1 MTWFVIGPL
10 LEYMVHVC
18 VHVKQDRCI
27 LEGRLTSNEILMVF
41 LPLVYSW
48 PSLMVLWL
56 PVLRYKMTN
65 VIMDMQPELLEG
77 LTAHREEHRRC
88 RVSNFCVSAMWPD
101 IMFSTWRRPYN
112 GVSEYKVLEKMR
124 RLEPTVSPQKLK
136 TFLCLT
142 VKGPKREKNDSERA
156 QSGDDTGGS
165 VRMVFEE
172 LPGEH
177 GLQAD
182 RV

>member
-10 LEYMVHVC
+10 LEYMVHIC

-27 LEGRLTSNEILMVF
+27 LEGRLTSNEILMVG

-48 PSLMVLWL
+48 PSLMVVWL

-65 VIMDMQPELLEG
+65 VIMDMQPELLED
-77 LTAHREEHRRC
+77 LTAHREEHLRC

-101 IMFSTWRRPYN
+101 MMFSTWRRPYN

-124 RLEPTVSPQKLK
+124 RPAAMASPQKLK
-136 TFLCLT
+136 TFSMFDSEGT
-142 VKGPKREKNDSERA
+142 KKRKNDSERA
-156 QSGDDTGGS
+156 QSGDDSGGS